1 MQITFAK
8 MAAEAQKM
16 RLEPTPSK
24 LDDVDLQP
32 VIRVM
37 VSPRLRQKSSGTYS
51 STAVIV
57 R

>member
-8 MAAEAQKM
+8 TAAEAQKM
-16 RLEPTPSK
+16 SLEASPSE
-24 LDDVDLQP
+24 LDEAQP
-32 VIRVM
+32 VMRVI
-37 VSPRLRQKSSGTYS
+37 VSPSLRQKSSGTYS

>member
-8 MAAEAQKM
+8 MAAEAPKM
-16 RLEPTPSK
+16 RLEASPSE
-24 LDDVDLQP
+24 LDEAQP
-32 VIRVM
+32 VILVM
-37 VSPRLRQKSSGTYS
+37 VSPSLCQKSSGTYS